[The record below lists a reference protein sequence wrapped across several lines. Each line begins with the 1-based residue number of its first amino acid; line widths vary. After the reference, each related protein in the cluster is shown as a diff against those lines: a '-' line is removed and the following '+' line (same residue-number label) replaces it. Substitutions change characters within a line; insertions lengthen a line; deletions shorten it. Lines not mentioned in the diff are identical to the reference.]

1 MARISGVTMP
11 ARLKT
16 IRINL
21 VEEKGWKPYDSAGDI
36 MIWASD
42 NAHEE
47 LSHMERND
55 CRDLVEDL
63 IGGRK
68 LVQTGPKEWSPR
80 GITVSDEDLD
90 AICDGIDNVIPDL
103 ELTQQA
109 ILDALTWSW
118 EIAFMPSDS
127 DIEHAVELA
136 KEEMPDYFDLDDDLW
151 EPLLE
156 APKNAWGAR
165 SIVHHLVGPVVYERD
180 GNHYERYIKFNINGT
195 APVLELHEAAR
206 KDPERTVEGT
216 IRYLE
221 QELASLSAS
230 FVSVF
235 FTKLQNVMK
244 DVDASN
250 RTDFRKQWKQILSD
264 ADHIRHIRSEIAAF
278 IRGQKGRAEGTPP

>member
-1 MARISGVTMP
+1 MARISEVPMP

-16 IRINL
+16 IWINL
-21 VEEKGWKPYDSAGDI
+21 VEQKGWKPYDSAGDI

-42 NAHEE
+42 NANEE
-47 LSHMERND
+47 LSRMERND
-55 CRDLVEDL
+55 CKDLVEDL

-90 AICDGIDNVIPDL
+90 AICDGIDNVIPEL
-103 ELTQQA
+103 ESTQQA
-109 ILDALTWSW
+109 ILDTLSWSW
-118 EIAFMPSDS
+118 EVAFMPSDS

-136 KEEMPDYFDLDDDLW
+136 KEEMPDHFDPDDDIW

-165 SIVHHLVGPVVYERD
+165 LIVDHLVGPVVYERQE
-180 GNHYERYIKFNINGT
+180 GHYDRYMKFDINGT
-195 APVLELHEAAR
+195 APVLELLKAVR
-206 KDPERTVEGT
+206 RDPERTVEGT

-221 QELASLSAS
+221 RELASLSAS

-244 DVDASN
+244 DVDVSN
-250 RTDFRKQWKQILSD
+250 RVNFRKQWKAMLSD
-264 ADHIRHIRSEIAAF
+264 VDHMNAVRSEIAAF
-278 IRGQKGRAEGTPP
+278 VRGRKGRAEGAPP

>member
-1 MARISGVTMP
+1 M

-47 LSHMERND
+47 LSRMDRDD
-55 CRDLVEDL
+55 CRGLVEDL

-90 AICDGIDNVIPDL
+90 AICDGIDNVVPEL
-103 ELTQQA
+103 ESTQQA

-118 EIAFMPSDS
+118 EVAFTPSDS

-136 KEEMPDYFDLDDDLW
+136 KEEMPDHFDPDDELW

-156 APKNAWGAR
+156 APKNAWGA
-165 SIVHHLVGPVVYERD
+165 SLIVTHLVGPVIDEREE
-180 GNHYERYIKFNINGT
+180 NHYERYIKFDINGT
-195 APVLELHEAAR
+195 APVLELLKAVR
-206 KDPERTVEGT
+206 RDPERTVEGT

-235 FTKLQNVMK
+235 FSKLQRVRE
-244 DVDASN
+244 DVDVSN
-250 RTDFRKQWKQILSD
+250 RTDFRKQWKSMLSD
-264 ADHIRHIRSEIAAF
+264 VDRMNGVRSEIAAF
-278 IRGQKGRAEGTPP
+278 VRGQKGRSEGAPP